1 MLDEYDKCRFCK
13 KYNYYDG
20 CAGIFCTPDKKE
32 YFEPNRER
40 IIKKAKEKGISIV
53 DLIALINM
61 EKEVK

>member
-13 KYNYYDG
+13 KYDNFDG
-20 CAGIFCTPDKKE
+20 CTDDFCASDTKA

-40 IIKKAKEKGISIV
+40 IIKKAKEKKVSVV

-61 EKEVK
+61 E

>member
-13 KYNYYDG
+13 KYDYFDG
-20 CAGIFCTPDKKE
+20 CTDYFCASATKE

-40 IIKKAKEKGISIV
+40 IIEKAKENGISVV

-61 EKEVK
+61 E